1 MHCTLQVSVDIEDV
15 TKEIIENDEYDP
27 KDTYVLGF
35 SPSKL
40 KDPKKVR
47 VISMF
52 DMLKCE
58 LNIKY

>member
-1 MHCTLQVSVDIEDV
+1 MELNMNYTFQVSVDIEDV

-40 KDPKKVR
+40 KTPKKVR
-47 VISMF
+47 IIFIV
-52 DMLKCE
+52 
-58 LNIKY
+58 